1 MLTLHSLVG
10 LLYRPVVA
18 SHLPRARPMTMS
30 YNLPVL
36 RPAARAVLKARRL
49 SRACSTLADS
59 HTGAD
64 GIANALRSDPHLLD
78 RVLSEGGS
86 ELRRRV
92 LATRL
97 LAPTPPSLAYSCSA
111 G

>member
-1 MLTLHSLVG
+1 MLLSMCISFAPLQMLGH
-10 LLYRPVVA
+10 
-18 SHLPRARPMTMS
+18 TMS
-30 YNLPVL
+30 NNLTRPVL

-97 LAPTPPSLAYSCSA
+97 LAPTPPALAYSCSA